1 MSRGMAIPPVP
12 DRERAQREAR
22 NRRIWRAQV
31 ADRHQARSRRQRSRR
46 QWAPPPMEWDEWEDD
61 Q

>member
-1 MSRGMAIPPVP
+1 MAIPPVP